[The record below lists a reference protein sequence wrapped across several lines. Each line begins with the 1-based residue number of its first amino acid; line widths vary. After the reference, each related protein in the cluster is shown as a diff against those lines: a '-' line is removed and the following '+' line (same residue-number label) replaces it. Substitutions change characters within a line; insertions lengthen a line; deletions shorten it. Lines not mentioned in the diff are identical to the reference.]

1 MKTLLKLC
9 VAVPLL
15 AGLNAC
21 VTINVYFPAAA
32 VEKAADRLIEEVYK
46 IGRDQAPVSK
56 PAEKK

>member
-1 MKTLLKLC
+1 MKTLQKLC
-9 VAVPLL
+9 VAAPLF

-46 IGRDQAPVSK
+46 IGKDQAPASK